1 MKLKEQVV
9 LVTGASR
16 GLGATTAKAFG
27 REGAKVIVN
36 YRKSKEEAEAV
47 VQAIGEKQAIAL
59 QADVRDETAVKKMF
73 TRAKEHFKKPITT
86 IVNNALI
93 DFSFDGDQRNK
104 LDTIKWSEFETQ
116 LQGSVQAA
124 LHTLRA
130 GYDDMKVNKFGRII
144 NIGTNLVQHPVVPYH
159 DYNSAKAALLGF
171 TRSMAQELG
180 ADGITVNMVSGGLLR
195 TTDASAATPDEVFEL
210 IKQNTPLQQVT
221 TPEDLADTVLF
232 FASPWSR
239 AVTGQNLIVDGGLVM
254 N

>member
-93 DFSFDGDQRNK
+93 DFSFDGDRKSTRLNSSHVAISYAVFCLK
-104 LDTIKWSEFETQ
+104 KTIK
-116 LQGSVQAA
+116 
-124 LHTLRA
+124 
-130 GYDDMKVNKFGRII
+130 
-144 NIGTNLVQHPVVPYH
+144 
-159 DYNSAKAALLGF
+159 
-171 TRSMAQELG
+171 
-180 ADGITVNMVSGGLLR
+180 
-195 TTDASAATPDEVFEL
+195 
-210 IKQNTPLQQVT
+210 
-221 TPEDLADTVLF
+221 
-232 FASPWSR
+232 
-239 AVTGQNLIVDGGLVM
+239 
-254 N
+254 